1 MTKNDLKSVLLRT
14 IDDKAQK
21 DLTTIFEVLE
31 HDYDE
36 IISRMLFPVIDT
48 GDDHFDFWS
57 GCFSGTV
64 SKVAG
69 RAVLIDLATN
79 PIHLL

>member
-1 MTKNDLKSVLLRT
+1 MTENDLMAVLLRK
-14 IDDKAQK
+14 INGNAQK
-21 DLTTIFEVLE
+21 DLTYIFEVLD

-36 IISRMLFPVIDT
+36 IISRQLFPVMDIC
-48 GDDHFDFWS
+48 GDHFDFWS

-69 RAVLIDLATN
+69 RAVLTDLATN

>member
-21 DLTTIFEVLE
+21 DLTAIFEVLE

-36 IISRMLFPVIDT
+36 IVSRMLFPAIDI

-57 GCFSGTV
+57 GVFCGTV

-69 RAVLIDLATN
+69 KAVLIDLATN